1 MSPHPI
7 RAAQPAPR
15 GPCHPLPQ
23 PHPKRMAAPPGTLRE
38 LPLGLAGD
46 PGRRPHT
53 TPLPPRPAGPSV
65 AFLSSPLPAC
75 PAWGLCTC
83 CAFCAWG
90 HDREARDHDPPM
102 SLRGEVARHLRAHPA
117 PQGDERLA
125 GGDRARLVGLLSRSR
140 PRRGVEGPG
149 SPTTRHGQREGEPR
163 MKVPAP
169 TAGSGDPGARLAHG
183 GARAPA
189 TEGEA
194 SGEADVPWDPR
205 PLRPRR
211 AAVGKQTQNKDAG
224 ELGGSPASRLG
235 PRTREKVTKVT
246 LLGPTGKVNAAPKK
260 STL

>member
-15 GPCHPLPQ
+15 GPYHPLPQ
-23 PHPKRMAAPPGTLRE
+23 PHPKRMVAPPETLRE

-75 PAWGLCTC
+75 PAWGLCCT
-83 CAFCAWG
+83 WG
-90 HDREARDHDPPM
+90 HDREARDHDPPT

-117 PQGDERLA
+117 PQGDESLA

-169 TAGSGDPGARLAHG
+169 TAGSRDHG

-189 TEGEA
+189 TEEEA

-205 PLRPRR
+205 PPP
-211 AAVGKQTQNKDAG
+211 T
-224 ELGGSPASRLG
+224 
-235 PRTREKVTKVT
+235 
-246 LLGPTGKVNAAPKK
+246 PTGRGRKTNQK
-260 STL
+260 

>member
-46 PGRRPHT
+46 PGHRLHT
-53 TPLPPRPAGPSV
+53 MPLPPRPAGPSV

-90 HDREARDHDPPM
+90 HDREARDNDPPT

-117 PQGDERLA
+117 PQGDESLA

-189 TEGEA
+189 TEGERQA
-194 SGEADVPWDPR
+194 KPMRRGTRAPSDP
-205 PLRPRR
+205 
-211 AAVGKQTQNKDAG
+211 D
-224 ELGGSPASRLG
+224 G
-235 PRTREKVTKVT
+235 PRSENKPKIRTQE
-246 LLGPTGKVNAAPKK
+246 NWAAHPQVASVRAHVKRSRK
-260 STL
+260 